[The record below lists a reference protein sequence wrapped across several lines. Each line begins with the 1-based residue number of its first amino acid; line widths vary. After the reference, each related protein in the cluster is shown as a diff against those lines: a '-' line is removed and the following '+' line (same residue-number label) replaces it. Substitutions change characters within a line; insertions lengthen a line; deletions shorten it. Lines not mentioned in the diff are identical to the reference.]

1 LWIPQQSHLQLIQ
14 RYNFNPIF
22 QKKKCDL
29 MNSGGYLQLAQTICR
44 RIKYFLAT
52 QLTQYSFSDS
62 MTMTHQTDA
71 RPQEYDKDVI
81 GTEITDGGARDSLF
95 SLPTLPSHRVSTST
109 S

>member
-1 LWIPQQSHLQLIQ
+1 
-14 RYNFNPIF
+14 
-22 QKKKCDL
+22 

-71 RPQEYDKDVI
+71 RPQEYDNDVI
-81 GTEITDGGARDSLF
+81 VTEITDGGARDSLF
-95 SLPTLPSHRVSTST
+95 SRAGVSKSPSFNFNILKF
-109 S
+109 